1 MAPRKNVSSAIGSS
15 RHRPAAV
22 RWNSGE
28 LFTGLGWGNR
38 WGGPRGHTDAIW
50 AGGRVGAAPAG
61 EVRRRQASAGTEAPA
76 LASSRLGQENGRRAW
91 LYWVLGEAP
100 EASVGSGCEGSDGST
115 AAAHMARWRALRLVR
130 GGTAA
135 A

>member
-28 LFTGLGWGNR
+28 LVAGLGRGNR

-50 AGGRVGAAPAG
+50 AGGRVGAAPAS
-61 EVRRRQASAGTEAPA
+61 EVRRRHASAGMEAPA
-76 LASSRLGQENGRRAW
+76 PASSRPGQENGRRTA
-91 LYWVLGEAP
+91 LLGP
-100 EASVGSGCEGSDGST
+100 RGASGASSGSGCEGSDGST
-115 AAAHMARWRALRLVR
+115 AAAHMARWRALRHAR
-130 GGTAA
+130 GGPAA